1 MGDADDRPR
10 PLAPGDGADSA
21 RGKTMRITIPTALTL
36 FRIVLLPV
44 MVIVFYAGFRGA
56 NVAAAMI
63 FVAAAI
69 TDWLD
74 GWIAR
79 RWDMGS
85 AFGAFLD
92 PVADKLMVAVTL
104 FLLVQENPTP
114 LMAVTSA
121 VIVGREISIS
131 ALREWMAEIGQRAT
145 VRVATVGKVKTV
157 MQVVAIAVL
166 LYQHDLES
174 LRPFYIGES
183 LLVIAAG
190 LTIWSG
196 LQYVR
201 AALPILRQQR

>member
-1 MGDADDRPR
+1 MH
-10 PLAPGDGADSA
+10 
-21 RGKTMRITIPTALTL
+21 ITIPTALTL
-36 FRIVLLPV
+36 FRILLLPV
-44 MVIVFYAGFRGA
+44 MVIAFYAPFRGA
-56 NVAAAMI
+56 NVAAALI
-63 FVAAAI
+63 FIAAAI

-74 GWIAR
+74 GWVAR
-79 RWDMGS
+79 RWNMGS

-92 PVADKLMVAVTL
+92 PVADKLMVAITL

-145 VRVATVGKVKTV
+145 VRVAAIGKIKTL
-157 MQVVAIAVL
+157 MQIVAIVVL
-166 LYQHDLES
+166 LYQHDLEG
-174 LRPFYIGES
+174 LRLFHVGEA

-196 LQYVR
+196 LLYVR
-201 AALPILRQQR
+201 AAWPILRQQR

>member
-1 MGDADDRPR
+1 M
-10 PLAPGDGADSA
+10 
-21 RGKTMRITIPTALTL
+21 KITIPTALTL
-36 FRIVLLPV
+36 FRIALLPV

-56 NVAAAMI
+56 NIAAAFI
-63 FVAAAI
+63 FIAAGI

-79 RWDMGS
+79 RYDMGS

-114 LMAVTSA
+114 LLAVTSA
-121 VIVGREISIS
+121 IIVGREISIS

-145 VRVATVGKVKTV
+145 VRVATLGKVKTA
-157 MQVVAIAVL
+157 MQFIAIVVL
-166 LYQHDLES
+166 LYQHDLPN

-183 LLVIAAG
+183 LLVIASI

-196 LQYVR
+196 FHYVR
-201 AALPILRQQR
+201 AAWPILRDQK

>member
-1 MGDADDRPR
+1 MTPAT
-10 PLAPGDGADSA
+10 S
-21 RGKTMRITIPTALTL
+21 MRITIPTALTL
-36 FRIVLLPV
+36 FRIALLPV
-44 MVIVFYAGFRGA
+44 MVVVFYAGFRGA
-56 NVAAAMI
+56 NIAAALI
-63 FVAAAI
+63 FIAAGI

-114 LMAVTSA
+114 LLAVTSA

-131 ALREWMAEIGQRAT
+131 ALREWMAEIGERAT
-145 VRVATVGKVKTV
+145 VRVAIVGKVKTA
-157 MQVVAIAVL
+157 MQIVAIVVL
-166 LYQHDLES
+166 LYQHDLPS
-174 LRPFYIGES
+174 LRPFYVGES
-183 LLVIAAG
+183 LLVVAAA

-196 LQYVR
+196 LLYVR
-201 AALPILRQQR
+201 AAWPILRQQR

>member
-1 MGDADDRPR
+1 MQ
-10 PLAPGDGADSA
+10 
-21 RGKTMRITIPTALTL
+21 ITIPTALTL
-36 FRIVLLPV
+36 FRILLLPV
-44 MVIVFYAGFRGA
+44 MVVVFYSPFHGA
-56 NVAAAMI
+56 NIAAAAVFI
-63 FVAAAI
+63 AAAL

-74 GWIAR
+74 GWVAR
-79 RWDMGS
+79 RYDMGS

-104 FLLVQENPTP
+104 FLLVQENNTA

-131 ALREWMAEIGQRAT
+131 ALREWMAEIGARAT
-145 VRVATVGKVKTV
+145 VRVATIGKVKTT
-157 MQVVAIAVL
+157 MQIIAIVVL

-174 LRPFYIGES
+174 LRPFYIGET
-183 LLVIAAG
+183 LLVVAAV

-201 AALPILRQQR
+201 AAWPILRQQR

>member
-1 MGDADDRPR
+1 M
-10 PLAPGDGADSA
+10 
-21 RGKTMRITIPTALTL
+21 TITIPTVLTL
-36 FRIVLLPV
+36 FRIALLPV
-44 MVIVFYAGFRGA
+44 MVVVFYLPFHGA
-56 NVAAAMI
+56 NIAAALVFI
-63 FVAAAI
+63 AAAI
-69 TDWLD
+69 TDWAD

-79 RWDMGS
+79 RWNMGS

-104 FLLVQENPTP
+104 FLLVQNNPTP

-145 VRVATVGKVKTV
+145 VRVATVGKVKTA
-157 MQVVAIAVL
+157 MQIVAIVVL

-174 LRPFYIGES
+174 LRLYHVGEM
-183 LLVIAAG
+183 LLVAAAV

-196 LQYVR
+196 LQYVF
-201 AALPILRQQR
+201 AAWPILRDQK

>member
-1 MGDADDRPR
+1 MDESKPTDANP
-10 PLAPGDGADSA
+10 
-21 RGKTMRITIPTALTL
+21 TRITIPTALTL

-44 MVIVFYAGFRGA
+44 MVLVFYAPFRGA
-56 NVAAAMI
+56 NIAAAGI
-63 FVAAAI
+63 FVVAAI

-79 RWDMGS
+79 RWDMSS

-104 FLLVQENPTP
+104 FLLVQNNPTP

-131 ALREWMAEIGQRAT
+131 ALREWMAEIGAQAT
-145 VRVATVGKVKTV
+145 VRVATIGKVKTV
-157 MQVVAIAVL
+157 MQIIAIVVL
-166 LYQHDLES
+166 LYRHDFEE
-174 LRPFYIGES
+174 LRLFHVGEG
-183 LLVIAAG
+183 LLVVAAG

-201 AALPILRQQR
+201 AAWPILRQQR

>member
-1 MGDADDRPR
+1 M
-10 PLAPGDGADSA
+10 
-21 RGKTMRITIPTALTL
+21 KITIPTALTL
-36 FRIVLLPV
+36 FRIALLPV
-44 MVIVFYAGFRGA
+44 MVLVFYGGFRGA
-56 NVAAAMI
+56 NIAAATI
-63 FVAAAI
+63 FILAAI

-79 RWDMGS
+79 RYNMSS

-104 FLLVQENPTP
+104 FLLVQENATP

-121 VIVGREISIS
+121 IIVGREISIS

-145 VRVATVGKVKTV
+145 VRVATIGKVKTV
-157 MQVVAIAVL
+157 MQIVAIVVL
-166 LYQHDLES
+166 LYQHDLAA
-174 LRPFYIGES
+174 LRTFYIGES
-183 LLVIAAG
+183 LLMIAAV

-201 AALPILRQQR
+201 AAWPILRAQR

>member
-1 MGDADDRPR
+1 
-10 PLAPGDGADSA
+10 
-21 RGKTMRITIPTALTL
+21 MRITIPTALTL
-36 FRIVLLPV
+36 FRIALLPV
-44 MVIVFYAGFRGA
+44 MVVVFYAGFRGA
-56 NVAAAMI
+56 NIAAAAI
-63 FVAAAI
+63 FVAAAL

-74 GWIAR
+74 GWVAR
-79 RWDMGS
+79 RYDMGS

-145 VRVATVGKVKTV
+145 VGVATVGKVKTV
-157 MQVVAIAVL
+157 MQIIAIVVL

-174 LRPFYIGES
+174 LRPFYIGET
-183 LLVIAAG
+183 LLVLAAI

-196 LQYVR
+196 IQYVR
-201 AALPILRQQR
+201 AAWPILRQQR

>member
-1 MGDADDRPR
+1 MQ
-10 PLAPGDGADSA
+10 
-21 RGKTMRITIPTALTL
+21 ITIPTALTL
-36 FRIVLLPV
+36 FRILLLPV
-44 MVIVFYAGFRGA
+44 MVVVFYAGFQGA
-56 NVAAAMI
+56 NIAAAMI
-63 FVAAAI
+63 FIAAGI

-74 GWIAR
+74 GWVAR
-79 RWDMGS
+79 RYDMGS

-104 FLLVQENPTP
+104 FLLVQENHTP

-145 VRVATVGKVKTV
+145 VRVATLGKVKTV
-157 MQVVAIAVL
+157 MQIIAIVVL
-166 LYQHDLES
+166 LYQHDLPS

-183 LLVIAAG
+183 LLVIASI

-201 AALPILRQQR
+201 AAWPVLRQQR

>member
-1 MGDADDRPR
+1 MDDA
-10 PLAPGDGADSA
+10 A
-21 RGKTMRITIPTALTL
+21 KTSMRITIPTALTL
-36 FRIVLLPV
+36 FRIALLPV
-44 MVIVFYAGFRGA
+44 MVVVFYAGFRGA
-56 NVAAAMI
+56 NIA
-63 FVAAAI
+63 AAAI
-69 TDWLD
+69 FIAAALTDWLD
-74 GWIAR
+74 GWVAR
-79 RWDMGS
+79 RYDMGS

-145 VRVATVGKVKTV
+145 VGVATVGKVKTV
-157 MQVVAIAVL
+157 MQIIAIVVL

-174 LRPFYIGES
+174 LRPFYIGET
-183 LLVIAAG
+183 LLVLAAI

-196 LQYVR
+196 IQYVR
-201 AALPILRQQR
+201 AAWPILRQQR

>member
-1 MGDADDRPR
+1 MQ
-10 PLAPGDGADSA
+10 
-21 RGKTMRITIPTALTL
+21 ITIPTALTL
-36 FRIVLLPV
+36 FRILLLPV
-44 MVIVFYAGFRGA
+44 MVVVFYAGFHGA
-56 NVAAAMI
+56 NIAAAMI
-63 FVAAAI
+63 FIAAGI

-79 RWDMGS
+79 RYDMGS

-145 VRVATVGKVKTV
+145 VRVATLGKVKTV
-157 MQVVAIAVL
+157 MQIVAIVVL
-166 LYQHDLES
+166 LYQHDLPS

-183 LLVIAAG
+183 LLVIASI

-201 AALPILRQQR
+201 AAWPVLRQQK